1 MHGRI
6 AVLATM
12 AAVVFA
18 CGSPST
24 GSAAQGAPA
33 TLSPGQIETA
43 LVVAMNDVRAANGR
57 VPLRVVATLA
67 RPARGQSRYLVSARL
82 LVHESPDGSAF
93 WTRLVA
99 AGFPKSHKM
108 AENLA
113 LVSGCGPDTA
123 RRTVSMWMNSPA
135 HRANLLNPRMRWVG
149 AGAASSKGCGTT
161 VLTADFG
168 S

>member
-1 MHGRI
+1 MLGRT

-12 AAVVFA
+12 AACVFA

-24 GSAAQGAPA
+24 GSAAQATPA

-43 LVVAMNDVRAANGR
+43 LVVAMNRVRTAQGR

-82 LVHESPDGSAF
+82 LDHDSPDGSPF

-99 AGFPKSHKM
+99 AGFPRNHMM

-113 LVSGCGPDTA
+113 LVSGCGPDA
-123 RRTVSMWMNSPA
+123 AGRTVRMWMNSPA